1 MYSQI
6 KSGSLYGLTSE
17 QVLVE
22 TDLSPGLPA
31 FNVVG
36 LPDASVRESKER
48 IRAAIINSGYKF
60 PAKRITINLAP
71 AGTRKEGTHFDLPI
85 AMGVMASSGYVRK
98 QKTAAYAFL
107 GELSLD
113 GRINR
118 INGALPLVIGLRNQG
133 IRRILIPE
141 DNAEEASVI
150 EDVLIYPVKN
160 LREIIEFF
168 EGEKELFPYKKKDI
182 KQSKIIQE
190 SADFIDVAGQETV
203 KRALQIAAAA
213 SHNVLLI
220 GPPGAGKT
228 MMARRMSGI
237 LPAMTYEETL
247 EVTKIY
253 SIAGELNSNVPMIAS
268 RPFRSPHHTI
278 SGAALVGGGSTPKPG
293 EVSLAHYGVLF
304 LDELPEFNRFIL
316 EMLRQPLEDERV
328 NISRLRGTVSFPA
341 KFMLLAS
348 MNPCPCGYYGDETHE
363 CTCTQTQIR
372 NYLSKISGPLL
383 DRIDMHVEI
392 MPVKYQEL
400 VDMEKLELEIADSLP
415 IRNSAIMRKEVEA
428 ARQIQLERY
437 NKEEISYNSQLTP
450 GLMKKYCVLDME
462 TKKLLETAFHQLS
475 LSARAH
481 NKIIKMGR
489 TIADME
495 GAERI
500 GMKHIAE
507 AIQYRSLDKMYRGL

>member
-150 EDVLIYPVKN
+150 
-160 LREIIEFF
+160 
-168 EGEKELFPYKKKDI
+168 
-182 KQSKIIQE
+182 
-190 SADFIDVAGQETV
+190 
-203 KRALQIAAAA
+203 
-213 SHNVLLI
+213 
-220 GPPGAGKT
+220 
-228 MMARRMSGI
+228 
-237 LPAMTYEETL
+237 
-247 EVTKIY
+247 
-253 SIAGELNSNVPMIAS
+253 
-268 RPFRSPHHTI
+268 
-278 SGAALVGGGSTPKPG
+278 
-293 EVSLAHYGVLF
+293 
-304 LDELPEFNRFIL
+304 
-316 EMLRQPLEDERV
+316 
-328 NISRLRGTVSFPA
+328 
-341 KFMLLAS
+341 
-348 MNPCPCGYYGDETHE
+348 
-363 CTCTQTQIR
+363 
-372 NYLSKISGPLL
+372 
-383 DRIDMHVEI
+383 
-392 MPVKYQEL
+392 
-400 VDMEKLELEIADSLP
+400 
-415 IRNSAIMRKEVEA
+415 
-428 ARQIQLERY
+428 
-437 NKEEISYNSQLTP
+437 
-450 GLMKKYCVLDME
+450 
-462 TKKLLETAFHQLS
+462 
-475 LSARAH
+475 
-481 NKIIKMGR
+481 
-489 TIADME
+489 
-495 GAERI
+495 
-500 GMKHIAE
+500 
-507 AIQYRSLDKMYRGL
+507 